1 MAMGSSGN
9 VQRGMGA
16 ALVVCL
22 SCGCTDEPQ
31 ATTEHDLRVAEAHQ
45 PIISGAP
52 AEGDGAVVGLVYELG
67 SARALLC
74 TGTLVAPRWVLT
86 AAHCAVPLEP
96 VAIAVGSSF
105 DDAVEVGVQ
114 RIVLHPGFDA
124 DTLDHDLA
132 LLRLFAD
139 PDTAPLDLAP
149 RDQPSTEGELVRL
162 VGFGLT
168 GEDEPRRKR
177 HGTAQVTESEHHS
190 FRVEAAPSLPCSGDS
205 GGPAF
210 ATVDDREL
218 LVGVLSSGDWEC
230 VDHGTYARVA
240 SYRDFLDEVTSDDEG
255 SPAPGCAL
263 PRGGTSSRSPWLP
276 LAAIAVLLARLAS
289 PARARIS

>member
-1 MAMGSSGN
+1 MGCSGN
-9 VQRGMGA
+9 VQRGIGA
-16 ALVVCL
+16 ALVVWV
-22 SCGCTDEPQ
+22 SSGCGDHPQ
-31 ATTEHDLRVAEAHQ
+31 ATTEHDVRVGEAHQ

-52 AEGDGAVVGLVYELG
+52 ADGDRAVVGLVYELG

-74 TGTLVAPRWVLT
+74 TGTLVASRWVVT
-86 AAHCAVPLEP
+86 AAHCAVPLQP

-105 DDAVEVGVQ
+105 DESVEVGVQ
-114 RIVLHPGFDA
+114 QSVLHPGFDA

-132 LLRLFAD
+132 LLRLFEA
-139 PDTAPLDLAP
+139 PDAAPLELAP
-149 RDQPSTEGELVRL
+149 RDQPSTEGDLVRL

-168 GEDEPRRKR
+168 AEDEPRRKR
-177 HGTAQVTESEHHS
+177 QGTAQITESERHS

-230 VDHGTYARVA
+230 VDHGTYVRVA
-240 SYRDFLDEVTSDDEG
+240 SYRDFLDEVTRDDDA
-255 SPAPGCAL
+255 SPAAGCAL
-263 PRGGTSSRSPWLP
+263 PSGGTSSPNHWLV
-276 LAAIAVLLARLAS
+276 LAAIASLVVTARRRRE
-289 PARARIS
+289 PRIS